1 MSSNNAIID
10 LARLEDGA
18 ALLVAAAGKAG
29 ADACDVVVAHGQSLG
44 IEIRDGKVENTSRSE
59 DDQFSLRVFVGS
71 KVASVNS
78 NTAQGMD
85 ELASRAVAMAKVS
98 PEDAFQGLAPSERL
112 AKSFADLD
120 LCDPVPPDAAELTD
134 RAMECEAAGLA
145 VEGVAKSMG
154 ARAGWGLS
162 GFVLATSDGFE
173 GHYAVTRHSASA
185 SMVAGQGTGMERD
198 YDYHVA
204 VHASDLEAMA
214 DIGRR
219 AGERTVRRLNPR
231 QVASTS
237 VPVIF
242 DRRVASSL
250 LSSLAGAIN
259 GASIARKTSFLRN
272 EMGKKIANADINV
285 VCDPAVQRGLGSRPF
300 DGEGQAPE
308 VIRFVEDGVLNQWV
322 LDWATA
328 RELGL
333 QSNNRAARSG
343 AGTSP
348 STTNLRLEPGS
359 QTPQEMIASIGT
371 GLFLTE
377 TIGHGVNMVT
387 GDFSKGATGFWVE
400 NGELAFPVAGI
411 TIAGN
416 LRDMF
421 LSMIPANDLE
431 IRGATNSPTLLVE
444 RMTIG
449 GT

>member
-1 MSSNNAIID
+1 MSSANGTID

-18 ALLVAAAGKAG
+18 AKLVAAARKAG

-59 DDQFSLRVFVGS
+59 DDQFSLRVFVGN
-71 KVASVNS
+71 KVASVNA
-78 NTAQGMD
+78 NTADGMD
-85 ELASRAVAMAKVS
+85 ELAGRAVAMARVS
-98 PEDAFQGLAPSERL
+98 PEDAYQGLAPRERI
-112 AKSFADLD
+112 ASSFADLD
-120 LCDPVPPDAAELTD
+120 LFDPVMPDAAELTG

-145 VEGVAKSMG
+145 VDGVAKSMG
-154 ARAGWGLS
+154 ARASWGLS

-185 SMVAGQGTGMERD
+185 SLVAGEGTAMERD

-204 VHASDLEAMA
+204 VHAADLESMRE
-214 DIGRR
+214 IGRR

-231 QVASTS
+231 QVPSMA

-272 EMGKKIANADINV
+272 SMGKKIADTGINV
-285 VCDPAVQRGLGSRPF
+285 ICDPTLPRGLGSRPF
-300 DGEGQAPE
+300 DGEGQVPRP
-308 VIRFVEDGVLNQWV
+308 IRFVEDGVLAQWV
-322 LDWATA
+322 LDWAAA

-333 QSNNRAARSG
+333 ESNNRAARSG
-343 AGTSP
+343 SGTSP

-359 QTPQEMIASIGT
+359 RTPAEMIASIGT
-371 GLFLTE
+371 GLFVTE

-400 NGELAFPVAGI
+400 NGELAYPVAGI

-416 LRDMF
+416 LADMF
-421 LSMIPANDLE
+421 KTMIPANDLE

-444 RMTIG
+444 RMTLG